1 MIAAVPERSL
11 DELTL
16 GANVTLDE
24 LIDRQELSAMIESFY
39 ELFRVPLRVF
49 SEETGLLAGT
59 PAQEDI
65 YDYLSQFPQGRR
77 QVLRVIEE
85 VKALRPEPGGSL
97 QYVCFA
103 GGSYLSTAITHDGR
117 LIGRAV
123 LGPFLTPDVTQV
135 PRALLTIDEG
145 VDAHQV
151 KTLLARWPRAQQK
164 TVLQIAKHLEKTLDL
179 VLFNGH
185 KALLVSSVHLA
196 SVRESFRQLEEKNR
210 GLQQAYDR
218 LKELDRLK
226 NNFLATV
233 SHELRTPLTSII
245 GYSEMLMEGIAGP
258 ISEQQHEFTSTIHD
272 KGQQLLEL
280 ISGLLDLS
288 KMESGPLALRK
299 ADVDVRPLVLDVLQ
313 TLAPMARRKGV
324 ALRAD
329 IDSALPKLV
338 GDPVRL
344 RQVVLNLADNAL
356 KFTPAEGQVLITAEM
371 TTLAVN
377 PSAAPEGVVLLAA
390 GQPALR
396 LVVRDTG
403 PGIADSEKERVF
415 DPFYQIDSGSTR
427 SAGGTG
433 LGLSIVR
440 RLVEG
445 HQGKITVEDNQPHGA
460 AFVVVIPFRHLTLS

>member
-1 MIAAVPERSL
+1 MTAAAPERSL

-16 GANVTLDE
+16 GANVTLDD
-24 LIDRQELSAMIESFY
+24 LIDRHELSAMIESFY

-49 SEETGLLAGT
+49 SEATGLLAGSA
-59 PAQEDI
+59 AQTGI
-65 YDYLSQFPQGRR
+65 YDYLNQFPQGRR
-77 QVLRVIEE
+77 QVLRVIED
-85 VKALRPEPGGSL
+85 VKALRPRVGESV
-97 QYVCFA
+97 QYTCFA
-103 GGSYLSTAITHDGR
+103 GGSYLATAISHDR
-117 LIGRAV
+117 RAIGRTV
-123 LGPFLTPDVTQV
+123 LGPFLTPDVTRV
-135 PRALLTIDEG
+135 PGELLTLDAQ
-145 VDAHQV
+145 VDPQEV
-151 KTLLARWPRAQQK
+151 KRLLARWPRAQEK
-164 TVLQIAKHLEKTLDL
+164 TVVQIAKHLERTLDL

-185 KALLVSSVHLA
+185 KALLVSNVHLA

-210 GLQQAYDR
+210 GLQEAYDR

-226 NNFLATV
+226 NNLLATV

-245 GYSEMLMEGIAGP
+245 GYSEMLMEGIAGAVTK
-258 ISEQQHEFTSTIHD
+258 QQHEFASTIHD

-299 ADVDVRPLVLDVLQ
+299 AEVDMRPLVLDVLQ

-324 ALRAD
+324 TLRAD
-329 IDSALPKLV
+329 IDSGLPTLI

-356 KFTPAEGQVLITAEM
+356 KFTPSGGQVVISTEM
-371 TTLAVN
+371 TTLALN
-377 PSAAPEGVVLLAA
+377 PTSAPEGVVLMAA

-396 LVVRDTG
+396 LAVKDTG
-403 PGIADSEKERVF
+403 PGIPVSEKERVF
-415 DPFYQIDSGSTR
+415 EPFYQIDSGSTR
-427 SAGGTG
+427 AAGGTG

-445 HQGKITVEDNQPHGA
+445 HQGKITVEDNPPHGA
-460 AFVVVIPFRHLTLS
+460 AFVVVIPFRHWTLS